1 VLGRAEIQEAEDMDP
16 GYKVATPGTRQ
27 KIREGLTQGDP
38 KDLTGCQRKPT
49 KLLSLAYE
57 QAVQKQGDI
66 Q

>member
-1 VLGRAEIQEAEDMDP
+1 MDP

-27 KIREGLTQGDP
+27 KIRAGLTQGDP
-38 KDLTGCQRKPT
+38 KDLTSCQRKPT